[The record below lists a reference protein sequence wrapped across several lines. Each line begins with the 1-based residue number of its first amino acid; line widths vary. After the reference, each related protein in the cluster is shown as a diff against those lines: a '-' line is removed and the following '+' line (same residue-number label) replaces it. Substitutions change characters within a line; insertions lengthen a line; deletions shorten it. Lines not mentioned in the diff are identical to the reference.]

1 MFPPPTFLQMPVAG
15 IDISDEV
22 IRFVKIKETS
32 RGLEIDDFGEYV
44 LPKGVIEMGEI
55 RRPKILNESLSI
67 LKKEHGIHFARVSLP
82 EEKAYV
88 IRLRI
93 PQMNK
98 KEIRGNIELQFEE
111 QVPIPVSEA
120 VFDYDIIK
128 ETDKE
133 IEISLSALPRET
145 SESHL
150 DVFSGTGITP
160 LEFEIESEAIARA
173 VVPEGDR
180 GTFMVIDFERTKT
193 GISIVSEGAIRF
205 TASLQIGG
213 SALIAAAAKQLDITS
228 KEAEEV
234 VREKG
239 VSIERK
245 KEEKDEEIFMSL
257 VPILSTLR
265 DEINKHYIYWQT
277 HNDQYGKPHPKIEK
291 LILCG
296 EGAVVSGIADYL
308 SAGMRTTVSLAD
320 TMSNVRSSEMYIPE
334 MEYMESFK
342 YVTAIG
348 LALPHTHN

>member
-1 MFPPPTFLQMPVAG
+1 MPVAG
-15 IDISDEV
+15 IDISDEI
-22 IRFVKIKETS
+22 IRFVTIKETPK
-32 RGLEIDDFGEYV
+32 GLEIDEFGEYV
-44 LPKGVIEMGEI
+44 LPKGTIRNGEI
-55 RRPKILNESLSI
+55 QNSKVLHKYLLT

-88 IRLRI
+88 IRLQI
-93 PQMNK
+93 PQMSR
-98 KEIRGNIELQFEE
+98 KEIRGSIELQFEE

-133 IEISLSALPRET
+133 IEISLFALPRET

-150 DVFSGTGITP
+150 EVFSGTGITP

-173 VVPEGDR
+173 VVSEGDK
-180 GTFMVIDFERTKT
+180 GTFMIVDFERTKT
-193 GISIVSEGAIRF
+193 GISIISEQAVRF
-205 TASLQIGG
+205 TSSLQIGG
-213 SALIAAAAKQLDITS
+213 NALIEAAAEQLKISS
-228 KEAEEV
+228 KEAEDIV
-234 VREKG
+234 QEKG
-239 VSIERK
+239 VSVERK

-257 VPILSTLR
+257 IPVLSTLR

-296 EGAVVSGIADYL
+296 EGAMVSGIADYL

-320 TMSNVRSSEMYIPE
+320 TMMNIRSSEMYIPE
-334 MEYMESFK
+334 MEYTESFK

-348 LALPHTHN
+348 LALPHTHH